1 MSQLKSE
8 CPNPHLTAFNTMME
22 SCLTEYLW
30 TNHPAPCA
38 RAELKILKG
47 KKTMRWDTETSRQLL
62 LATLA
67 AHEVNV
73 GV

>member
-1 MSQLKSE
+1 M
-8 CPNPHLTAFNTMME
+8 PNPHLTAFNTMIE
-22 SCLTEYLW
+22 SYLTLRQI
-30 TNHPAPCA
+30 TLRLA
-38 RAELKILKG
+38 AELKTFKG

-73 GV
+73 LFEAFTS